1 MTDLITAEVGALKLA
16 IQLPPAIG
24 VTRFP
29 AEEAHAVALSVP
41 TASGRLVTV
50 HFHLTLTEM
59 GNLATLLEIAHR
71 ELHDAEHAL
80 HFHDE
85 PKV

>member
-1 MTDLITAEVGALKLA
+1 MTDLITAEVGNLKLN
-16 IQLPPAIG
+16 IQLPTPLG
-24 VTRFP
+24 VTAYP
-29 AEEAHAVALSVP
+29 AEEAHPVALSVP

-50 HFHLTLTEM
+50 HFHLTLAEM

-80 HFHDE
+80 
-85 PKV
+85 

>member
-1 MTDLITAEVGALKLA
+1 MTDLITAEVGTLKLD
-16 IQLPPAIG
+16 IQLPTAIG

-41 TASGRLVTV
+41 TDGRLVTV
-50 HFHLTLTEM
+50 HFHLTLAEM

>member
-50 HFHLTLTEM
+50 HFHLTQSPDP
-59 GNLATLLEIAHR
+59 R
-71 ELHDAEHAL
+71 AL
-80 HFHDE
+80 QT
-85 PKV
+85 KKKRAI

>member
-1 MTDLITAEVGALKLA
+1 MTDLISAEVGPLKLN
-16 IQLPPAIG
+16 IQLPTRTVSAYPARDTYP
-24 VTRFP
+24 V
-29 AEEAHAVALSVP
+29 VLSVP
-41 TASGRLVTV
+41 TDGRTVTV
-50 HFHLTLTEM
+50 HFFLTLEEM
-59 GNLATLLEIAHR
+59 GNLSTLLEIAHR